1 MILMRACCIKVVKRL
16 TYWPYSKQKIAEAP
30 YKEAV
35 LLCTTPVTVA
45 LGQIIPRKT
54 LDVPLTTLQPSKYK
68 IFKIRVLPVVLW
80 CSTVT
85 QCRLDFFLFCSI
97 GSVEWYDTY
106 LFSELLV
113 LHSVM
118 QTSPWL
124 LKIILIVFRIS
135 CFLSENDI
143 YLPLA
148 RAKMPMKIT

>member
-68 IFKIRVLPVVLW
+68 MFKIRVLPVVL
-80 CSTVT
+80 
-85 QCRLDFFLFCSI
+85 
-97 GSVEWYDTY
+97 
-106 LFSELLV
+106 
-113 LHSVM
+113 
-118 QTSPWL
+118 
-124 LKIILIVFRIS
+124 
-135 CFLSENDI
+135 
-143 YLPLA
+143 
-148 RAKMPMKIT
+148 